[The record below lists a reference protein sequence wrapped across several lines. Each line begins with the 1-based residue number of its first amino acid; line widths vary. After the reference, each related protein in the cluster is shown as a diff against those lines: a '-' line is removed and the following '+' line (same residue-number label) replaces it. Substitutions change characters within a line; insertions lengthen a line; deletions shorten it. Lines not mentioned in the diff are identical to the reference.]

1 MGFDPAIIE
10 KARQERE
17 VDLTTFGRTS
27 GKPSRKTLWI
37 NTDGTRLFVRSG
49 QGLGRDWPR
58 NVLANGRA
66 LLHIAGHDLPV
77 RAVHVTDPALARQVS
92 AISSQKYGTKP
103 FSPVCSLC
111 SLSNWCA
118 FGRASFLTAEKSVSL
133 WLSILQ

>member
-92 AISSQKYGTKP
+92 AISSRKYGTTP
-103 FSPVCSLC
+103 QQLPD
-111 SLSNWCA
+111 
-118 FGRASFLTAEKSVSL
+118 GQLTPAEQATFELVPAEAVEGGDL
-133 WLSILQ
+133 LPP